1 MEQLHETAPLQ
12 SISGKSISFAQD
24 VIKKLL
30 MMIYIESVERSHYRI
45 FSGFMLELQ
54 AVQGYTGEVMRD
66 FIVPLTNGS
75 RCRFVELEVMRK
87 SGVVGSGRGDD
98 VYQLL

>member
-1 MEQLHETAPLQ
+1 M
-12 SISGKSISFAQD
+12 
-24 VIKKLL
+24 
-30 MMIYIESVERSHYRI
+30 IESSAREEKLKELEDRSLPILTQLRGVTI
-45 FSGFMLELQ
+45 AFLVALCFMLELQ